1 MKSLRVVLSVAC
13 VAMVA
18 CESSAPPVDLSNAS
32 IRERSSSQTEAI
44 QNGTLDTT
52 SSNVVAI
59 LIGGGQ
65 GGICTGSLIAPN
77 LILTARHCV
86 GPISQNNL
94 SSCTAQPFGTPY
106 GASTFRITTSPNAAA
121 AVFTGQAQ
129 WPTVNN
135 TTWFTGSQV
144 ILAPS
149 PGNTICGGDIA
160 LIRLSANINGV
171 CPLIPRVDSQLS
183 ANEGYTAIGFGIT
196 SPNGQTAGTRYRV
209 TGMSVFCAGD
219 CLGAGESGMSD
230 TYEWFGGAQTA
241 KGTCEG
247 DSGGP
252 SLDSL
257 GRVTGAVSRG
267 DATAC
272 NSTVYS
278 GVYGHAQW
286 IKDQT
291 LLAATAGGF
300 TAPAWASGGSTTVN
314 PCGVSDGG
322 TGGGT
327 GAGGGGGAA
336 TGGGTGVTG
345 GGGGSPSQCSTG
357 EYCAAIGQAGQSAC
371 ITNSNGIPASATQCS
386 QTTPCASGASCWAT
400 SASSGVC
407 LRDCVGGVTPTGGGS
422 GTTGGGSGTTGGGT
436 GNTGTCPSGQYC
448 VDASGEGDFA
458 CISTSN
464 TIPSGA
470 PDCTSTGTCAAGST
484 CWGISQTQA
493 VCLVDCGAA
502 PTGGGGGS
510 VPTGGGAGNVGGG
523 VGNVGG
529 GAGNVGGGAGNVGG
543 GVGNVGGGVG
553 NVGGGEGQ
561 TGGGSPGTDGGLGG
575 GFGGS
580 GGSGGVGNGG
590 FGGGVFAPFGGGGGG
605 ASKSSG
611 CSCNTVDPSFLVF
624 GVLALLRRRRS

>member
-13 VAMVA
+13 LAMVA
-18 CESSAPPVDLSNAS
+18 CEPLAPPVDLSNVS

-77 LILTARHCV
+77 LVLTARHCV
-86 GPISQNNL
+86 GPINQGNL
-94 SSCTAQPFGTPY
+94 DSCTAQPFGTAF
-106 GASTFRITTSPNAAA
+106 GANTFRITTSPNAAA

-144 ILAPS
+144 ILAPT
-149 PGNTICGGDIA
+149 PGNTICGGDMA
-160 LIRLSANINGV
+160 LIRLSANINNV

-183 ANEGYTAIGFGIT
+183 ASDGYTAVGYGIT
-196 SPNGQTAGTRYRV
+196 SPNGQSAGTRYRV
-209 TGMSVFCAGD
+209 TGMSVFCAGN
-219 CLGAGESGMSD
+219 CLSGGETGMSD

-278 GVYGHAQW
+278 GVFGHATW

-291 LLAATAGGF
+291 VLAATAGGF
-300 TAPAWASGGSTTVN
+300 TAPAWATGGSTTVN
-314 PCGVSDGG
+314 PCATTDGG

-327 GAGGGGGAA
+327 GAGGGTA
-336 TGGGTGVTG
+336 TGGGTGTG
-345 GGGGSPSQCSTG
+345 GGSAEQCDSG
-357 EYCAAIGQAGQSAC
+357 EYCAAIGQGGRSAC
-371 ITNSNGIPASATQCS
+371 VTTSNGIPSSATQCS
-386 QTTPCASGASCWAT
+386 QSMPCASGFSCWGT

-407 LRDCVGGVTPTGGGS
+407 LRDCTGGVVPTGGGS
-422 GTTGGGSGTTGGGT
+422 GSTGGGT
-436 GNTGTCPSGQYC
+436 GTTGGTCPSGQVC
-448 VDASGEGDFA
+448 IDASGAGEFA
-458 CISTSN
+458 CVGNGNTVPSTA
-464 TIPSGA
+464 T
-470 PDCTSTGTCAAGST
+470 DCTTNRTCASGFS
-484 CWGISQTQA
+484 CWGLSQTRA
-493 VCLVDCGAA
+493 VCLADCGMT

-510 VPTGGGAGNVGGG
+510 VPAGGGAGSTGGG
-523 VGNVGG
+523 VGGG
-529 GAGNVGGGAGNVGG
+529 D
-543 GVGNVGGGVG
+543 
-553 NVGGGEGQ
+553 GQ
-561 TGGGSPGTDGGLGG
+561 TGGGSQSAGG
-575 GFGGS
+575 GIGGS
-580 GGSGGVGNGG
+580 GGSGGAGGSGNGG
-590 FGGGVFAPFGGGGGG
+590 FGGGVFGPFGGGGGG
-605 ASKSSG
+605 ASKPSG
-611 CSCNTVDPSFLVF
+611 CSCNTVDPSFLAF
-624 GVLALLRRRRS
+624 GLLALFRRRRPL